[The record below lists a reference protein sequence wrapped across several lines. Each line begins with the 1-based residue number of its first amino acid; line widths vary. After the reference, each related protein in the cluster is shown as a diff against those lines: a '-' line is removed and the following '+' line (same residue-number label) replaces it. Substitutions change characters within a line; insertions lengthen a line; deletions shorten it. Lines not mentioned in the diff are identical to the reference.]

1 MLAVYAVH
9 LSYLIPAVF
18 VTDVRCLY
26 LFIFFLP
33 PYNFVVVSGMSYILT
48 CQGW

>member
-18 VTDVRCLY
+18 VADVWCLY
-26 LFIFFLP
+26 LFFFTSL
-33 PYNFVVVSGMSYILT
+33 
-48 CQGW
+48 